1 MAGLPQLKASID
13 FTNGPAFISTAFT
26 LGDATKGRL
35 GTGQLADADDNV
47 DISDTILRVG
57 IRRGRNRILDK
68 FEAGTAT
75 VVLEDTT
82 GAYNPSNPAGPY
94 YGKLVPL
101 RKIRIW
107 GEYNGVQYPLYA
119 GYIQSYDTNFQV
131 GLSGVSSVTLKCV
144 DGFRFFNGVSVTT
157 LAGASAGQLSG
168 SRITNF
174 LDLVSWPVSQ
184 RAIATGDSALQNDTG
199 EANRDVLGAIQ
210 LVEKSEFGAF
220 YLDASGTVNYLS
232 RSDVSKKADGTPVVY
247 ADDGSGIYYQGIDF
261 AYDDTL
267 IVNNVSVQ
275 ALGGAVQNVYD
286 QTSIDTYF
294 LHSGV
299 RDKLLVQTDA
309 EAKNQAVMLLAARK
323 DAVLRIDSLT
333 LNIFDDSASTRIVA
347 ALDSEIFDLINIT
360 KAVPGGSTVTREL
373 FVQGIAHDVT
383 PRSWTTTLLTSE
395 PIIQAFILNSTT
407 SQGRLDSGILSY

>member
-1 MAGLPQLKASID
+1 MAGIPQLKASID
-13 FTNGPAFISTAFT
+13 FTNGPAFISNAFT
-26 LGDATKGRL
+26 LGSATKGIL
-35 GTGQLADADDNV
+35 GTSQLADADDNA
-47 DISDTILRVG
+47 DISDTILQVS

-68 FEAGTAT
+68 FEAGSAT
-75 VVLEDTT
+75 IVLEDTT
-82 GAYNPSNPAGPY
+82 GAYNPSNVSGPY

-107 GEYNGVQYPLYA
+107 GEYNGVVYPLFA
-119 GYIQSYDTNFQV
+119 GYIQSYDTNFKV
-131 GLSGVSSVTLKCV
+131 GLSETSSVTLKCV

-174 LDLVSWPVSQ
+174 LDYVDWPASQ
-184 RAIATGDSALQNDTG
+184 RAISAGDTTLQNDTG

-220 YLDASGTVNYLS
+220 YLDATGTVNYLS
-232 RSDVSKKADGTPVVY
+232 RTDVSKKADSTPVVY

-267 IVNNVSVQ
+267 IVNDVTVQ
-275 ALGGAVQNVYD
+275 RLGGTAQNVFD

-294 LHSGV
+294 VHSGV

-309 EAKNQAVMLLAARK
+309 EANSQATMILAARK
-323 DAVLRIDSLT
+323 DAVLRIDSMT
-333 LNIFDDSASTRIVA
+333 LNLFDDSATTRIVA

-360 KAVPGGSTVTREL
+360 KSVPGGSVVTREL
-373 FVQGIAHDVT
+373 FVQGINHDIT
-383 PRSWTTTLLTSE
+383 ARSWNTTLLTSE
-395 PIIQAFILNSTT
+395 PIIQAFILDSTT
-407 SQGRLDSGILSY
+407 QGRLDSGILSY